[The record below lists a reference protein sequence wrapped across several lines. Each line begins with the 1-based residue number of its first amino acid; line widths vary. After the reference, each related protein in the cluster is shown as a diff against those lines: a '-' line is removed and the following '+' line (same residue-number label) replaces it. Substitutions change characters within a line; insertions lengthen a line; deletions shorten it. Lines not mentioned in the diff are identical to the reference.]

1 MEATLWITV
10 QCTDRVP
17 ALQFTRTI
25 LAGAHVVINALML
38 FLRDESLGLFSCKLS
53 YITYDRVTAVVCF
66 NGTIRMEFLSEKYRW
81 NFLKEMLINLIWNF
95 KIIYS
100 SSNLFPKE
108 MKWTFYKKKK
118 KEKDVSFCIKW
129 IYSAF
134 IFRDRLIIPKC
145 TRTNLRAHQCAPI
158 LSNNSFRLFYASFFF
173 LSDSFSFLLIVV

>member
-81 NFLKEMLINLIWNF
+81 NFLKETLINLIWNF

-108 MKWTFYKKKK
+108 MKWTFYKKKERK
-118 KEKDVSFCIKW
+118 KRFLLHKMNIQRIYLPWSPYYSKVYTNEFASPSMRSNSLEQFFSTFLCIV
-129 IYSAF
+129 
-134 IFRDRLIIPKC
+134 
-145 TRTNLRAHQCAPI
+145 
-158 LSNNSFRLFYASFFF
+158 FFF
-173 LSDSFSFLLIVV
+173 SVTASVSY